1 MLRRPQGTGTTPVAC
16 AAHWMMDQWFGGSP
30 VPVQAVAMVAVDP
43 ALRGAGHGKAMM
55 RALLMEARAAGAVL
69 SVLCPATLPFYRGLG
84 YGCGG
89 ITCQWSAPPTAFAAP
104 VSGAA
109 SLRPTD
115 PLDAAPLALLRR
127 PLLADG
133 NGLPER
139 TEALW
144 TLALCPDGDP
154 ADLFRDDDGYI
165 AIMPPRDRRLAV
177 ADHCLPSGATL
188 GGAMGLLAGFRAQ
201 VDRVAWS
208 GGPNDP
214 LALLAGDGL
223 RLDGRE
229 EWMVRPLDVAA
240 ALEKHGYPAGLTES
254 ATFEIRDSLIFGN
267 CGRYHLE
274 VAHSRGNISQI
285 EQVVEAPAR
294 MEIGTFASLFTGH
307 ASARAL
313 WRAGLLHGEEKMIDR
328 LQRIFC
334 GAAPWM
340 PDRF

>member
-1 MLRRPQGTGTTPVAC
+1 
-16 AAHWMMDQWFGGSP
+16 MDQWFGGRP

-43 ALRGAGHGKAMM
+43 ALRGAGLGKTLMQS
-55 RALLMEARAAGAVL
+55 LLMEARAAGAVL
-69 SVLCPATLPFYRGLG
+69 SILCPATLPFYRGLG

-89 ITCQWSAPPTAFAAP
+89 VTCQWSAPPTAFATP
-104 VSGAA
+104 PSRAA
-109 SLRPTD
+109 VLRPAD

-154 ADLFRDDDGYI
+154 ADLFRDPEGYI

-188 GGAMGLLAGFRAQ
+188 GGAMGLLEGFRAQ
-201 VDRVAWS
+201 VDRVTWS

-229 EWMVRPLDVAA
+229 EWLVRPLDVAA
-240 ALEKHGYPAGLTES
+240 ALEKRGYPSGLTES
-254 ATFEIRDSLIFGN
+254 ATFEIKDSLIFGN
-267 CGRYHLE
+267 CGRHHLE
-274 VAHSRGNISQI
+274 VAQSRGNISQI